1 MTQKNLIALVTLLIC
16 CMGLGACKEKNNEP
30 PVEVKLGIT
39 KSVNLLVGETYKL
52 EVNVSPKDLKVTFES
67 TNTQVVT
74 VCEKGV
80 LKAIA
85 EGEAEI
91 KATAGNVTKVCKV
104 SVTKPDDI
112 DKSRY
117 LGLDASA
124 EDQKYYAPIYIPTEE
139 EFVPDNLHFFKSAV
153 SPFGW
158 IYEQQGPDVD
168 ELLYYFASP
177 RKVDASGNEI
187 PEEAQFCMDALIYN
201 HSIPN
206 APLHIKLIPNK
217 LYPKDYMADPDT
229 FTDPEDLDVQKGL
242 LEIMKH
248 YGFTEDAQFTKLSE
262 DSAYVAYNTKFDP
275 KVPLRGVMF
284 TEKEGDGY
292 ELTFQISYGRRE

>member
-1 MTQKNLIALVTLLIC
+1 MTQKNLITLFTLLIC
-16 CMGLGACKEKNNEP
+16 CMGLGACKEKDNEQ

-39 KSVNLLVGETYKL
+39 KTVDLLIGDTYKL

-67 TNTQVVT
+67 TNTQIVT
-74 VCEKGV
+74 VSEQGI

-85 EGEAEI
+85 EGQAEV
-91 KATAGNVTKVCKV
+91 KATAGGVTKVCKV

-124 EDQKYYAPIYIPTEE
+124 EDQKYFAPIYIPTEE

-153 SPFGW
+153 SPYGW
-158 IYEQQGPDVD
+158 IYQQQEP
-168 ELLYYFASP
+168 EAEKLLYYFASP
-177 RKVDASGNEI
+177 RKLDDNGKEI

-201 HSIPN
+201 HSIPG

-217 LYPKDYMADPDT
+217 HYPKDYMADPDT
-229 FTDPEDLDVQKGL
+229 FTDPDDLDVQEAL

-248 YGFTEDAQFTKLSE
+248 YGFTEDVHFTKLSG
-262 DSAYVAYNTKFDP
+262 DSAYEAYNTTFDP

-284 TEKEGDGY
+284 TEKKGDAY
-292 ELTFQISYGRRE
+292 ELTFQISYGRR